1 MKLLDKKK
9 KGSNINMETPIYDFV
24 TKYKS
29 SGISRFHMPGHK
41 GQDFIGCE
49 ALDITEI
56 EGADVLSMAN
66 GIIAESQFN
75 ASRLFGAG
83 KTLYSTE
90 GSSLCIKAMF
100 MAVLTD
106 ARKQKKYKNE
116 YILAARNIHRSA
128 IDACAILGIGMEF
141 IIHNGLSN
149 LYINNIQKH
158 LCYTPSGII
167 RNTITPQDIEI
178 FLKNRQ
184 ENNEDYPIA
193 VYITSPGYLGSIS
206 DIKGIAAICEKYF
219 LPLIVDNAHGAYLAF
234 LEENCH
240 PLKLG
245 AAICC
250 DSAHKTLP
258 VLTGGAY
265 LHISEKYT
273 EKYADIAAH
282 ALALFGSTSPSYLIL
297 QSLDLCNRY
306 IADNY
311 KDRLAECIKT
321 INKTK
326 KLLQSNGICVLET
339 EPLKIVINTANA
351 GYTGIETSI
360 EMRKYGIECEYADT
374 EFIVLMATPE
384 NSLEDFNK
392 IKKWASGT
400 FLVHNKKEKLVLSK
414 IHFKK
419 PVQKM
424 TIRDAAFAPSE
435 IIDTKDSL
443 GRICASETISCPPAI
458 PIAVCGEIIDKNMVE
473 LFKIYGIKKICV
485 VL

>member
-1 MKLLDKKK
+1 
-9 KGSNINMETPIYDFV
+9 METPLYDFV

-41 GQDFIGCE
+41 GQCFIGCE

-56 EGADVLSMAN
+56 EGADVLSMAD
-66 GIIAESQFN
+66 GIIAKSQLN

-106 ARKQKKYKNE
+106 ARKHKKYKNE
-116 YILAARNIHRSA
+116 YILSARNIHRSA
-128 IDACAILGIGMEF
+128 VDACAILGIGMEF
-141 IIHNGLSN
+141 IIHYNGHS
-149 LYINNIQKH
+149 
-158 LCYTPSGII
+158 PSGPGII
-167 RNTITPQDIEI
+167 ENTITAHDIET
-178 FLKNRQ
+178 FLQNRQ
-184 ENNEDYPIA
+184 KNNEDYPVA
-193 VYITSPGYLGSIS
+193 VYITSPGYLGGIS
-206 DIKGIAAICEKYF
+206 DIQKIADICGKYS
-219 LPLIVDNAHGAYLAF
+219 LPLVVDNAHGAYLAF

-265 LHISEKYT
+265 LHISEEYK
-273 EKYADIAAH
+273 ERYAGIAAH

-306 IADNY
+306 ISDNY
-311 KDRLAECIKT
+311 KIKLAECIKT
-321 INKTK
+321 INTTK
-326 KLLQSNGICVLET
+326 KFLKSKGICVLET
-339 EPLKIVINTANA
+339 EPLKIVINTAAA

-360 EMRKYGIECEYADT
+360 EMRKYGIVCEYADK
-374 EFIVLMATPE
+374 EFTVLMATPE
-384 NSLEDFNK
+384 NRQEDFNK
-392 IKKWASGT
+392 IKKWACGT
-400 FLVHNKKEKLVLSK
+400 FLIHNKKEKLLLPQ
-414 IHFKK
+414 INLKK

-424 TIRDAAFAPSE
+424 TIRDAAFSPSE
-435 IIDTKDSL
+435 IIDAKDSL

-458 PIAVCGEIIDKNMVE
+458 PIAICGEIIDKNMVK
-473 LFKIYGIKKICV
+473 LFEIYGIKKICV

>member
-1 MKLLDKKK
+1 
-9 KGSNINMETPIYDFV
+9 METPIYDFV

-29 SGISRFHMPGHK
+29 SGAARFHMPGHK
-41 GQDFIGCE
+41 GKGFTGCE

-56 EGADVLSMAN
+56 EGADVLSMAS
-66 GIIAESQFN
+66 GIIAKSQFN
-75 ASRLFGAG
+75 ATRLFGSG
-83 KTLYSTE
+83 ITLYSTE
-90 GSSLCIKAMF
+90 GSSLCIKAML

-106 ARKQKKYKNE
+106 ARKQKKYQNE

-128 IDACAILGIGMEF
+128 VDACALLGIGMEF
-141 IIHNGLSN
+141 IIYNSTLCITESN
-149 LYINNIQKH
+149 
-158 LCYTPSGII
+158 
-167 RNTITPQDIEI
+167 ITAQDIEI

-184 ENNEDYPIA
+184 ENNKDFPIA
-193 VYITSPGYLGSIS
+193 VYITSPGYLGGIS
-206 DIKGIAAICEKYF
+206 CIKEIAGVCEKYS
-219 LPLIVDNAHGAYLAF
+219 LPLVVDNAHGAYLAF

-265 LHISEKYT
+265 LHISAKYKERYT
-273 EKYADIAAH
+273 SLATR

-311 KDRLAECIKT
+311 RLKLAECVNT

-326 KLLQSNGICVLET
+326 KFLKSNGICVLKT
-339 EPLKIVINTANA
+339 EPLKIVINTAVS

-360 EMRKYGIECEYADT
+360 EMRKYGIECEYSDK

-384 NSLEDFNK
+384 NSQEDFNR
-392 IKKWASGT
+392 IKKWALGT
-400 FLVHNKKEKLVLSK
+400 FLVHNKKEKLALPK

-419 PVQKM
+419 TAQKM
-424 TIRDAAFAPSE
+424 TIRDAAFSPSE
-435 IIDTKDSL
+435 IIDAKDSL
-443 GRICASETISCPPAI
+443 GRICASETVSCPPAI
-458 PIAVCGEIIDKNMVE
+458 PIAVCGEVIDKNMVK
-473 LFKIYGIKKICV
+473 LFEIYGIKKICV